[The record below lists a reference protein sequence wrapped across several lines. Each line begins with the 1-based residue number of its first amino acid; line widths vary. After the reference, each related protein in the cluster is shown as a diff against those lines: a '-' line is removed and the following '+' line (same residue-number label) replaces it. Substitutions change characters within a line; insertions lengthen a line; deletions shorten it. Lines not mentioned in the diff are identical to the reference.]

1 MNFWKSVHNLNK
13 ERVYIMKKAKRVLA
27 AVLAVLM
34 LCGSLTAFA
43 ADGNFKN
50 EFQSQGFNVRKVSHP
65 DRGSGE
71 VDGILPFDVLG
82 EDVNRYQSYSWS
94 MAEYGDSIYIGTCWN
109 PIAGIGYRHLRDNL
123 TTMFVDSGT
132 DYAAARAKASRLA
145 DTLVSMLTGG
155 NMAEGSNSQ
164 SGTPCIIRVNKT
176 TDEASLV
183 YVEREASQFVNW
195 NGYRTAIVFNNKL
208 YFVCAGF
215 PTSRLLQVDPE
226 KGTAEI
232 VLQRTAEKPMFSSGI
247 RGLDIMNGQ
256 LIVSLA
262 TDGADP
268 DNFHPAST
276 FPPAMQEAIKAMA
289 QKDTRY
295 NDPNWGME
303 GVRVLSTTDPSDPNA
318 WKVIANQETFDDLP
332 ACWVRDSIN
341 GGGIWNIQP
350 YNGDLYVLMVTGK
363 TDPVTMINDKRG
375 FAMYKGH
382 QNGDNWTWTPVI
394 GDTSKG
400 AKYPFG
406 MGIDAPCAG
415 NIIEYNGYLYIGGYN
430 DPMLDLAAVINEGD
444 LSKLYD
450 DLKNPTHL
458 YRMDKNG
465 VIEEIVDDGFGDP
478 CNQYVWNMTSYNGKL
493 IVGTYD
499 TSTLCSIFTQATDG
513 TLLKLT
519 PEEFKIRLNYLKEA
533 IEILTDS
540 KATKAACASD
550 LDVASVSIKGIER
563 TVNGNK
569 LFKNKKDI
577 VEQLTAIQKI
587 YNKVIRPVLISQ
599 GEEALA
605 AQIDAFFA
613 DDNVW
618 NFAYYLFINNVMMNS
633 QKGFDLLV
641 SDDGVNFKAITRDG
655 FGDPYNHGAKGLLA
669 TDSGFYVGSANPF
682 WGTQLWKLTE
692 LDADAPVELPEANP
706 FVEII
711 RTALD
716 RIFGMFGSVFG

>member
-1 MNFWKSVHNLNK
+1 
-13 ERVYIMKKAKRVLA
+13 MKKAKRILA

-71 VDGILPFDVLG
+71 VDGILPFDVMG

-109 PIAGIGYRHLRDNL
+109 PIAGIFFRNVRDNL
-123 TTMFVDSGT
+123 TPVFVKDGMT
-132 DYAAARAKASRLA
+132 QAEARAKASKAATAFVNVLY
-145 DTLVSMLTGG
+145 GG
-155 NMAEGSNSQ
+155 NMADGANAQ
-164 SGTPCIIRVNKT
+164 SGTPCIIRVNKK

-183 YVEREASQFVNW
+183 YKETEASQFVNW

-247 RGLDIMNGQ
+247 RGLDIFNGQ

-289 QKDTRY
+289 KKDTRY
-295 NDPNWGME
+295 TDPDWGME
-303 GVRVLSTTDPSDPNA
+303 GVRILSTTDPSDPKA

-350 YNGDLYVLMVTGK
+350 YNGDLYALMVTGK
-363 TDPVTMINDKRG
+363 TDPVTMVNNKRG

-382 QNGDNWTWTPVI
+382 QDGDNWTWTPVI

-415 NIIEYNGYLYIGGYN
+415 NIIEFNGYLYIGGYN
-430 DPMLDLAAVINEGD
+430 DPMLDIAAIPNNKD
-444 LSKLYD
+444 LSKLYY

-465 VIEEIVDDGFGDP
+465 DIEELVDDGFGDP
-478 CNQYVWNMTSYNGKL
+478 CNQYVWNMTGYNGKL

-499 TSTLCSIFTQATDG
+499 TSTLCSAFTQLTDG
-513 TLLKLT
+513 SILKLS
-519 PEEFKIRLNYLKEA
+519 PEEFKSRLNYLKEA

-540 KATKAACASD
+540 KAAKSAYAAD
-550 LDVASVSIKGIER
+550 LDVASASVKSIER
-563 TVNGNK
+563 TVDGKK
-569 LFKNKKDI
+569 LFNNNKKDL
-577 VEQLTAIQKI
+577 VEQLTALQKI
-587 YNKVIRPVLISQ
+587 YDKVIRTALIIK
-599 GEEALA
+599 GEDALA

-613 DDNVW
+613 DKSTWNV
-618 NFAYYLFINNVMMNS
+618 AYYLVINDIMSKS
-633 QKGFDLLV
+633 QKGFDLMV
-641 SDDGVNFKAITRDG
+641 SEDGVNFEAITRDG

-669 TDSGFYVGSANPF
+669 TDSGFYVGTANPF

-692 LDADAPVELPEANP
+692 IDTPATAPESNP
-706 FVEII
+706 FIEIV
-711 RTALD
+711 REAFG
-716 RIFGMFGSVFG
+716 RILGMFGSVFG